1 MIRAGKTFLL
11 IGLAGLALAIAAL
24 AGCGT
29 ATWLKDKFDPRT
41 PGPDQAYQ
49 AALEPYLATATVYAG
64 PATELKAAVLPLAG
78 PVRRAM
84 VERSAAALGWTPAE
98 KARRLADQDR
108 DAAGDLELLLSVYV
122 PERKWN
128 DLTALKPDW
137 LVYLVDK
144 DGQKQRPLDVRLIK
158 QRSALNEALYYFW
171 GPWDKL
177 YRLRFKPVAGP
188 ARLLITGAP
197 GSDAVALKLD

>member
-1 MIRAGKTFLL
+1 MIRAGKTTLL
-11 IGLAGLALAIAAL
+11 IGLALALAIAAL
-24 AGCGT
+24 SGCGT
-29 ATWLKDKFDPRT
+29 ATWLKDKFDPRQ
-41 PGPDQAYQ
+41 PGVDQDYQ

-64 PATELKAAVLPLAG
+64 PATEMKAVALPLTA

-84 VERSAAALGWTPAE
+84 VERSAAALGWAQDE
-98 KARRLADQDR
+98 KARRLADQAR
-108 DAAGDLELLLSVYV
+108 DAAGDTELLLAVYV

-128 DLTALKPDW
+128 DLGSPKPDW

-144 DGQKQRPLDVRLIK
+144 DGARQRPVDVRIIK
-158 QRSALNEALYYFW
+158 ERSALNAALYYFW

-177 YRLRFKPVAGP
+177 YRLRFKPMAGP
-188 ARLLITGAP
+188 VKLLITGAP